1 MKRNLI
7 RRGIVIVITVIVFTP
22 FKVIMDGWRMP
33 PPLPLG
39 YIKEN
44 TKGKLNMANPDH
56 KLMICIKLL
65 AVKICPPIKII
76 QI

>member
-44 TKGKLNMANPDH
+44 TKGKLNMANPDCV
-56 KLMICIKLL
+56 LINN
-65 AVKICPPIKII
+65 
-76 QI
+76 

>member
-1 MKRNLI
+1 MEFETKIQLWKEYGNLSEYH
-7 RRGIVIVITVIVFTP
+7 IVIVIIVIIFTP

-44 TKGKLNMANPDH
+44 TKGKLNMANPDCV
-56 KLMICIKLL
+56 LINN
-65 AVKICPPIKII
+65 
-76 QI
+76 